1 MEAGHPMVSS
11 RQVWR
16 IIATTLT
23 PANPDDRIAQ
33 LLADGDPSAI
43 ELLYDRYGRL
53 AYTLAFRVLGDPGAA
68 EDVVQDA
75 FLSVWRRRESF
86 DAERGSIK
94 TWMAAIVHH
103 RALDRLRGR
112 SGRSR
117 RDLPLETAGAGEA
130 TDDSFDAVAEGLER
144 DQVRRA
150 LASLSP
156 DQRSAIELAY
166 YGGLSQSEI
175 SERLGIPL
183 GTVKGR
189 TRQAL
194 RRLREVLTA
203 QGMEWAM

>member
-1 MEAGHPMVSS
+1 MVSLS
-11 RQVWR
+11 RPWR
-16 IIATTLT
+16 IIAITLMA
-23 PANPDDRIAQ
+23 ANPDDRIAE
-33 LLADGDPSAI
+33 LLRRSDPAAI
-43 ELLYDRYGRL
+43 ELLYDRYSRL
-53 AYTLAFRVLGDPGAA
+53 AYTLAFRVLADAGAA

-75 FLSVWRRRESF
+75 FLSVWRRRDSF
-86 DAERGSIK
+86 DADRGSLK
-94 TWMAAIVHH
+94 TWVAAIVHH

-117 RDLPLETAGAGEA
+117 RDLPLDIAAAGES

-166 YGGLSQSEI
+166 YGGLSQTEI

-203 QGMEWAM
+203 GGMEWAM